1 MTREILLFLGGLG
14 VLYFGAEWLVRGSAR
29 LAVSLGV
36 SPIVVGLTVVSMGTS
51 APELMIS
58 VVASLG
64 GNPDLAIS
72 NVMGS
77 NLANVGLVLG
87 ISAIVRPLHVSTR
100 VVTREVPVMI
110 LITVALLP
118 LIWNLYIG
126 RLEGLFLVTMLVAYL
141 AYVLRAAKTEDIDPP
156 REYPDYKESTEGAVG
171 LSARAMV
178 RDAVFVVLGIV
189 GLVLGAFAIRESAV
203 ALAQAMG
210 ISELIIGVTLVSIG
224 TSLPEL
230 ATCAVAAWR
239 READIAVG
247 NILGSNVF
255 NFAGVLGVT
264 SIVAP
269 LEISPEVVRFEYP
282 AVMFI
287 TLLMVPIV
295 RTRLVIRRREGV
307 VLLSFYLA
315 LGAWIVL

>member
-29 LAVSLGV
+29 LASSFGV

-64 GNPDLAIS
+64 GSPDLAIG

-87 ISAIVRPLHVSTR
+87 ISAIVRPLQVSAR

-110 LITVALLP
+110 LITALLLP
-118 LIWNLYIG
+118 LIWDLRIG
-126 RLEGLFLVTMLVAYL
+126 RLEGLALVAMLVAYL
-141 AYVLRAAKTEDIDPP
+141 AYVLRTAKAEDTEASGEYGESDGTVTLSP
-156 REYPDYKESTEGAVG
+156 RGFA
-171 LSARAMV
+171 
-178 RDAVFVVLGIV
+178 RDAAFVVLGIA

-203 ALAQAMG
+203 ALAEAMG
-210 ISELIIGVTLVSIG
+210 ISELVIGVTLVSIG

-255 NFAGVLGVT
+255 NIAGVLGVT
-264 SIVAP
+264 SLVAP
-269 LEISPEVVRFEYP
+269 LEISPEVIRFEFP

-287 TLLMVPIV
+287 SVLMVPIV
-295 RTRLVIRRREGV
+295 RARLMIRRREGV

-315 LGAWIVL
+315 LGAWILL

>member
-1 MTREILLFLGGLG
+1 MTREMLLFLGGVG

-29 LAVSLGV
+29 LAASLGV

-51 APELMIS
+51 APELVIC

-64 GNPDLAIS
+64 GSPDLAIG

-87 ISAIVRPLHVSTR
+87 ISAIVRPLHVSAR

-110 LITVALLP
+110 LITIALLP
-118 LIWNLYIG
+118 LIWDLYIG
-126 RLEGLFLVTMLVAYL
+126 RLDGLVLMTMLVAYL
-141 AYVLRAAKTEDIDPP
+141 AFVLHTAKAEGTEPLDKY
-156 REYPDYKESTEGAVG
+156 EESTDEAVG
-171 LSARAMV
+171 ISSRTIARDTA
-178 RDAVFVVLGIV
+178 FILLGV
-189 GLVLGAFAIRESAV
+189 AGLVLGAFAIRESAV
-203 ALAQAMG
+203 ALAEAMG
-210 ISELIIGVTLVSIG
+210 ISELVIGVTLVSIG

-239 READIAVG
+239 QEADIAVG

-255 NFAGVLGVT
+255 NIAGVLGVT
-264 SIVAP
+264 SLIAP
-269 LEISPEVVRFEYP
+269 LEISPDVVRFEFP
-282 AVMFI
+282 AMMFI
-287 TLLMVPIV
+287 TVLMVPIV
-295 RTRLVIRRREGV
+295 RMRLVIRRREGV

-315 LGAWIVL
+315 LGAWILL

>member
-1 MTREILLFLGGLG
+1 MTREILLFLGGVG

-29 LAVSLGV
+29 LASSVGV

-51 APELMIS
+51 APELWIS

-64 GNPDLAIS
+64 GSPDLAMG

-77 NLANVGLVLG
+77 NLANLGLVLG
-87 ISAIVRPLHVSTR
+87 ISAIVRPLRVSTQ
-100 VVTREVPVMI
+100 VVTREVSVMFF
-110 LITVALLP
+110 ITAALLP
-118 LIWNLYIG
+118 LIWNEHIG
-126 RLEGLFLVTMLVAYL
+126 RIEGLFLVAMLVAYL
-141 AYVLRAAKTEDIDPP
+141 AYVLRSAKTEDMDAPG
-156 REYPDYKESTEGAVG
+156 EYEYQESIHGGVG
-171 LSARAMV
+171 FSSRTIARDVAFILV
-178 RDAVFVVLGIV
+178 GIA

-203 ALAQAMG
+203 ALAEAMG
-210 ISELIIGVTLVSIG
+210 ISELVIGVTLVSIG

-230 ATCAVAAWR
+230 ATCSVAAWR